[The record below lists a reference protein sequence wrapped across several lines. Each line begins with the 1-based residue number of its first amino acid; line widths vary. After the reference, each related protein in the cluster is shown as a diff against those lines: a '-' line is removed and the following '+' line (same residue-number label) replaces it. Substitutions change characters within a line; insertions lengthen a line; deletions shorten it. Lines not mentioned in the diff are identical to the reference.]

1 MSSCCRTCQLILG
14 ILRMLSVGLVQD
26 AYDQCQA
33 VAGSIDSRKFM
44 TWSFGSFWFTC
55 QPHVSPQYSILSEDL
70 FIYTFLCH
78 FFQGRTRLPL
88 CGSLWCCHPAIFLCV
103 FQCYDEVA
111 LALPIYPR
119 VVQVLFHRSSSKLRN
134 SRVMSWHWWSYEAEH
149 HESWL
154 TWKSEIEQL
163 WCLRDS
169 GKPSWLSFVDLSWDM
184 TWPFWS
190 DYCHALVLYFQRA
203 RRAGLMI
210 WRDTSTRDAV
220 LVDMHFAVLVVWNS
234 PLGPPSKWEK
244 QKQLGSAEPIWK
256 SQPLTA
262 KSSINSLI
270 IV

>member
-1 MSSCCRTCQLILG
+1 MTSAKQSPAPLTPGSSWLG
-14 ILRMLSVGLVQD
+14 PLVH
-26 AYDQCQA
+26 
-33 VAGSIDSRKFM
+33 
-44 TWSFGSFWFTC
+44 FGSL
-55 QPHVSPQYSILSEDL
+55 VSPMSVPNTPYCRK
-70 FIYTFLCH
+70 TFLYIHFWSSLCH
-78 FFQGRTRLPL
+78 FSKAAHDCPFVAL
-88 CGSLWCCHPAIFLCV
+88 CGAVTLPFSFYV
-103 FQCYDEVA
+103 FFQCYDEIA
-111 LALPIYPR
+111 LALPIFPR

-154 TWKSEIEQL
+154 TWKSEIKPL
-163 WCLRDS
+163 WCLRDP
-169 GKPSWLSFVDLSWDM
+169 GKPSWLSFFDLSWDM

-203 RRAGLMI
+203 HRAGLMI
-210 WRDTSTRDAV
+210 WRDTRDAV

-262 KSSINSLI
+262 KSSINNLVI
-270 IV
+270 I

>member
-1 MSSCCRTCQLILG
+1 MTSAKQSPAPLTPGSSWLG
-14 ILRMLSVGLVQD
+14 PLVHDLVHLSVL
-26 AYDQCQA
+26 CQFPILHT
-33 VAGSIDSRKFM
+33 VGRPFYIFCI
-44 TWSFGSFWFTC
+44 FFW
-55 QPHVSPQYSILSEDL
+55 
-70 FIYTFLCH
+70 
-78 FFQGRTRLPL
+78 GRTRLPL
-88 CGSLWCCHPAIFLCV
+88 CGSLWCCHPTIFFLCV
-103 FQCYDEVA
+103 FECYDEIA
-111 LALPIYPR
+111 LALLIFPR

-154 TWKSEIEQL
+154 TWKSEIKPL
-163 WCLRDS
+163 WCLRDP

-203 RRAGLMI
+203 RRARLMI
-210 WRDTSTRDAV
+210 WRDIRDAV
-220 LVDMHFAVLVVWNS
+220 LVDMHFAVLVWNN

-262 KSSINSLI
+262 KSSINNLI
-270 IV
+270 II